1 MIDKINI
8 ILVGVIFITFI
19 VFIAVRLFQN
29 NKNINQMKENFR
41 NHERYNRTCY
51 GNADWHL
58 GEKKYRQMCPD
69 STPPA
74 FQNTR
79 SSHCSYLQENFTS
92 DQTYVPKYY
101 EDIIEECNK
110 LGYKPV
116 FESKIC
122 SKDNKVITDSLCKC
136 EDRSSGDCMVC
147 NSPIK
152 LPN

>member
-1 MIDKINI
+1 
-8 ILVGVIFITFI
+8 
-19 VFIAVRLFQN
+19 
-29 NKNINQMKENFR
+29 MKENFR

-58 GEKKYRQMCPD
+58 GEKEYKRLCPD

-74 FQNTR
+74 FENTR

-92 DQTYVPKYY
+92 AQRYVPKYY
-101 EDIIEECNK
+101 ENTIEECKK
-110 LGYKPV
+110 LGYEPV

-122 SKDNKVITDSLCKC
+122 SKDNKLRTNALCKC
-136 EDRSSGDCMVC
+136 KDRVSGDCKVC